1 MKATE
6 PLKSIKDINKLKNY
20 FLKRK
25 EYRNYLLVIICL
37 NTALRISDVLSLCWN
52 DIYDFKSNKIKS
64 HIKINEQKTGKLQS
78 IYINKN
84 IENAVNIYISN
95 TDINSN
101 YIFKGKKDKAITRI
115 QVNRI
120 LNKACENT
128 GIPHISCHSLRKS
141 FGYHA
146 WKNGTQPA
154 ILMAIYNHSNFN
166 ITKRYLGISQDD
178 KDYVYKNIKL

>member
-1 MKATE
+1 MKAAK

-20 FLKRK
+20 FLKKK

-52 DIYDFKSNKIKS
+52 DIYDFKNNKIKS
-64 HIKINEQKTGKLQS
+64 HIKINEQKTGKLQT

-84 IENAVNIYISN
+84 IENAVNLYISN

-120 LNKACENT
+120 LNKVCQNT
-128 GIPHISCHSLRKS
+128 GIPHISCHSLRKT
-141 FGYHA
+141 FGYQA
-146 WKNGTQPA
+146 WKMGIQPA
-154 ILMAIYNHSNFN
+154 ILMNIYNHSSFE
-166 ITKRYLGISQDD
+166 ITKRYLCISQDD
-178 KDYVYKNIKL
+178 KDLVYKKINL